1 MTEVRSTPSKSPEER
16 LEEVKS
22 LVFELG
28 TVRIDQLA
36 ADFGVSEMTIRRDLD
51 ELEVLGLAHRIRG
64 GAVAVGP
71 EPWDRRRMHN
81 ADAKMTIAHKLLDV
95 VPRVGAVAFDASTT
109 IFRLA
114 SVVER
119 VDDLTVV
126 TNGWDTFHAI
136 HRRPGVSAS
145 VTGGSQERRTGSLVG
160 PVAVRAAESFLYDAF
175 LCSAAG
181 LDVGLGASEAAL
193 AETEVKRAFARTSQ
207 RVILGLDH
215 AKLGSRA
222 QARVFDFDDIDLLV
236 TDLDPKD
243 RLLDPYRDLVEIL

>member
-1 MTEVRSTPSKSPEER
+1 MTGVKSTTAKSPEER

-22 LVFELG
+22 LVFEFG
-28 TVRIDQLA
+28 SVRIDQLA

-71 EPWDRRRMHN
+71 EPWDRRRLHN
-81 ADAKMTIAHKLLDV
+81 ADAKMTIARKLLHL
-95 VPRVGAVAFDASTT
+95 VPGVGAVAFDASTT

-114 SVVER
+114 VVIEGAN
-119 VDDLTVV
+119 DLTVV

-136 HRRPGVSAS
+136 HRKAGVSAS
-145 VTGGSQERRTGSLVG
+145 VTGGSQEPRTGSLVG

-175 LCSAAG
+175 FCSAAG

-207 RVILGLDH
+207 RVVLGLDH

-236 TDLDPKD
+236 TDLHPSDPQ
-243 RLLDPYRDLVEIL
+243 LDPYRDLVELL